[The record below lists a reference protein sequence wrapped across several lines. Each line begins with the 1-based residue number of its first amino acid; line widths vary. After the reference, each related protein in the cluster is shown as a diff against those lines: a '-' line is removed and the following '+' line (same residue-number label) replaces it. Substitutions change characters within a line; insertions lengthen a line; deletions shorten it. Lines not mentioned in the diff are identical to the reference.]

1 MKTNNLV
8 KPILVVALLI
18 AALASFL
25 AGTPTASAQ
34 EPEPITVELH
44 GSTRLNGPAKEKTFE
59 VPAGYSS
66 TGNINGQKREG
77 HPEKGCTPAPNEKG
91 IHNWCDQLQDN
102 EEIRVKLND
111 QECFVDWDRNPE
123 DDQWFD
129 FEHTCPVKKGIN
141 VLTVEHTGR
150 GTSKGSVHYD
160 LELKVMPVEPV
171 LCKNLSVTPDKGPA
185 PLTV

>member
-111 QECFVDWDRNPE
+111 QECFVDWNCRSTWLRWDRPNT
-123 DDQWFD
+123 W
-129 FEHTCPVKKGIN
+129 I
-141 VLTVEHTGR
+141 
-150 GTSKGSVHYD
+150 
-160 LELKVMPVEPV
+160 
-171 LCKNLSVTPDKGPA
+171 
-185 PLTV
+185 